1 MAYVQPTGRIELFR
15 GIKLDNRYMH
25 TLYFDG
31 EQSQDSFFSG
41 LSNKVVFT
49 GQSYSRPNRE
59 TVRVRAN
66 AEDIQSVSYMRFRN
80 YVKPDNNYPHE
91 TSKWYYAFVLAINYV
106 NENTTDVVYEID
118 VMQTWFIQNGT
129 LLPCYIERQHVT
141 NDTFPDNLEPEPVGS
156 DVFDLD
162 ELFVDE
168 QRTDPVTGVQTN
180 QLDYDFD
187 GFSYVISSTDEP
199 DTSSMIK
206 DGIVCGTSWTHMPA
220 VDGNMSNLKTWM
232 DNSLGSWDKNEQKTD
247 VVDFFMFPKSF
258 VEYDTTNERTY
269 TIHHPHRYDN
279 YVPKNKK
286 LYGYPFAYLY
296 VTTCDGDAG
305 IYRWEYFDGDVTTG
319 NQGVQFEL
327 NASVLGGGSIELHPR
342 VYNGVDNNYDA
353 KVVMTNFPKCSYN
366 YDAYQAFVASG
377 GQTKLN
383 YEGQIVQEKGHIA
396 RNLAGLQAIS
406 SIASSTV
413 GIIGNASMGNA
424 VGVAKNAVNLA
435 VGGAQ
440 GSFNM
445 ANTEIAID
453 EAEHKIGF
461 EFKDAMYQPNIVIGS
476 QVPNIAVGKGYLK
489 YRFFHAHV
497 RDSEVKRID
506 DFLTVYGYSINK
518 VETPNLNG
526 RQYWNFIKTHNAE
539 ISGSMP
545 ASSRSAIARIFD
557 GGIFF
562 WKSHSKLGNFMTNN
576 NVVNPIVS

>member
-1 MAYVQPTGRIELFR
+1 MAYVQPSGRIELFR

-25 TLYFDG
+25 TLYFANTTEQTNFFDG
-31 EQSQDSFFSG
+31 
-41 LSNKVVFT
+41 LTNKVAFT
-49 GQSYSRPNRE
+49 AQSYSRPNKN
-59 TVRVRAN
+59 TVRVGVN
-66 AEDIQSVSYMRFRN
+66 AEDVQSVSYMRFNNRN
-80 YVKPDNNYPHE
+80 N
-91 TSKWYYAFVLAINYV
+91 KWYYAFVLAINYI
-106 NENTTDVVYEID
+106 NENATDIVYEID
-118 VMQTWFIQNGT
+118 VMQTWFIQEGT

-141 NDTFPDNLEPEPVGS
+141 DDSFPNNLEPEPVGS

-162 ELFVDE
+162 ELTVDE
-168 QRTDPVTGVQTN
+168 KHTDPVTGVQVN
-180 QLDYDFD
+180 QLDYDFN
-187 GFSYVISSTDEP
+187 GFSYVISSTAEP
-199 DTSSMIK
+199 DDSEMIK
-206 DGIVCGTSWTHMPA
+206 DGIVCGTSWSHLPA
-220 VDGNMSNLKTWM
+220 MSENMHYLKDWM
-232 DNSLGSWDKNEQKTD
+232 DDSLGSWDKNEQKTD
-247 VVDFFMFPKSF
+247 IVDFFMFPKAF

-296 VTTCDGDAG
+296 VTTNDGDGG

-327 NASVLGGGSIELHPR
+327 NASVLGGGVIEMHPR
-342 VYNGVDNNYDA
+342 VYNGIDNDYDA
-353 KVVMTNFPKCSYN
+353 KVVMNNFPKCSYN
-366 YDAYQAFVASG
+366 FDAYQAFVAAG

-383 YEGQIVQEKGHIA
+383 YAGQIVQEKGHIA
-396 RNLAGLQAIS
+396 RNLAGIQAIS
-406 SIASSTV
+406 SIANSS
-413 GIIGNASMGNA
+413 ISLASKTAEGDLA
-424 VGVAKNAVNLA
+424 GALKSGVNLA
-435 VGGAQ
+435 SNIGA
-440 GSFNM
+440 GYYNM
-445 ANTEIAID
+445 KNVEVSID

-461 EFKDAMYQPNIVIGS
+461 EFKDAMYQPNVVVGA

-506 DFLTVYGYSINK
+506 DFLTVYGYAINK

-545 ASSRSAIARIFD
+545 ASSRAAIARIFD

-562 WKSHSKLGNFMTNN
+562 WKHHSKLGNFMTNN
-576 NVVNPIVS
+576 DVVNPIVSNS